1 MIPIDTLTTLINT
14 HGTHSRPKDSPFH
27 AFRSASMDIN
37 DSQRMAALARK
48 EAAKDPLSLSSVLA
62 NLGSKEDE
70 EDNRPVPGEF
80 KIPQIPKPTQVRS
93 LPENIYI

>member
-1 MIPIDTLTTLINT
+1 
-14 HGTHSRPKDSPFH
+14 
-27 AFRSASMDIN
+27 MDIN

-93 LPENIYI
+93 LPENIYIYK